1 MLVEE
6 CLRTRDGVPSG
17 QHILEYG
24 EDDLSI
30 ALAHAVWLQT
40 ILGHPHSAR
49 AYAARLREHA
59 EGLNHPFVRM
69 SGRALLALS
78 GLVGRDLRAA
88 FNEAEAALALGH
100 EHSLAPLM
108 MASLVLH
115 RGWVLALQGQ
125 ADGMLPAMRQA
136 LAGIEAAGVR
146 LWYAFSRLQ
155 LGEARLCA
163 ERLDEASRLVEAA
176 TAVASEL
183 GLGGWMCEC
192 LRLGGEV
199 LLERERAAGSVGSP
213 QAEAAFLEA
222 IALARQQRARLLEL
236 RATTNLV
243 RFASTGGPR
252 GARGARAGRAV
263 RLVQRRIRPR
273 RSRAGE
279 AGPGQGST

>member
-1 MLVEE
+1 VLVEE

-199 LLERERAAGSVGSP
+199 LLEQSALPAASGHRRPRRRSWRRSRWPASSGPGSWNC
-213 QAEAAFLEA
+213 
-222 IALARQQRARLLEL
+222 ARRLTWSDLL
-236 RATTNLV
+236 RQEE
-243 RFASTGGPR
+243 R